1 MNERGTIQFLIL
13 FGLMMGCYYFFENTY
28 VTWMGIHVQ
37 RNNFIYYNLLNQLP
51 VFALG
56 ILAYFLGKNHGFAKI
71 PIIVNLFFLCQFS
84 WFTLILWQ
92 TDSFPADAFMFVP
105 FTAGVAFVFLYNIFK
120 KFRILNFPILRRIGQ
135 VSYSM
140 YILHFMFAWYGAQYL
155 NVWLGDSG
163 RPIIQLGIYYL
174 LTLIFSFALAMVS
187 EKFIEKPG
195 IEIGR
200 KLIQKMESAQLST
213 TSVLP

>member
-1 MNERGTIQFLIL
+1 
-13 FGLMMGCYYFFENTY
+13 
-28 VTWMGIHVQ
+28 
-37 RNNFIYYNLLNQLP
+37 
-51 VFALG
+51 
-56 ILAYFLGKNHGFAKI
+56 
-71 PIIVNLFFLCQFS
+71 
-84 WFTLILWQ
+84 
-92 TDSFPADAFMFVP
+92 
-105 FTAGVAFVFLYNIFK
+105 
-120 KFRILNFPILRRIGQ
+120 
-135 VSYSM
+135 
-140 YILHFMFAWYGAQYL
+140 MFAWYGAQYL
-155 NVWLGDSG
+155 NVWLGDSE